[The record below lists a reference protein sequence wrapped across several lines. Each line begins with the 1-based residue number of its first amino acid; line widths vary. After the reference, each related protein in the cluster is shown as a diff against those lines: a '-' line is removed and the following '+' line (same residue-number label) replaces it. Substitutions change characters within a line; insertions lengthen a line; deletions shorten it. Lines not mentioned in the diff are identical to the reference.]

1 MYFGETV
8 CVVSVLDR
16 EKFADLLN
24 AVIEKNKA
32 NANTNED
39 DLLFSP

>member
-1 MYFGETV
+1 MYFAEKI

-16 EKFADLLN
+16 EKFANLLN

-32 NANTNED
+32 NSNVSESD
-39 DLLFSP
+39 V